1 MDCNMPGSSVYRIF
15 QATILE
21 WVATSF
27 SRGIF
32 PNEGSNPCLLHWQVD
47 SLPLNHQGSP
57 LGIMEA
63 LSIPSVK
70 VVRYMNRKYL
80 LPTGAYVSLFLKQYM
95 RTCSVARQ
103 CPTLFNPMD
112 CSPQGSS
119 VHGVLRARTLE
130 WVAISSSRGSSR
142 PGSESSPPASPALAA
157 TWEALKRYRKFNL

>member
-1 MDCNMPGSSVYRIF
+1 MPGSSVYRIF

-112 CSPQGSS
+112 CGPQGSS

>member
-1 MDCNMPGSSVYRIF
+1 MGFPKQECCHF
-15 QATILE
+15 LLQ
-21 WVATSF
+21 
-27 SRGIF
+27 GIF
-32 PNEGSNPCLLHWQVD
+32 LTQGSNPCLLHWQVD

-63 LSIPSVK
+63 LSIPSGK